1 MARIWR
7 EANDGRRYS
16 DRPSNPLPAYARNLV
31 SREFICVNV
40 CSFTFRFESKE
51 EIREHISFFEKKT
64 HPSSR
69 IPNFPE
75 GADSFFRWHSQRW
88 YERLPMYLQEEAKKE
103 KVLKALHQAIALW
116 ETGKL

>member
-7 EANDGRRYS
+7 ETNDGRRYS
-16 DRPSNPLPAYARNLV
+16 DAPSNPLPAYARNLV

-40 CSFTFRFESKE
+40 CSFTFRFASKD

-69 IPNFPE
+69 IPDFPE

-88 YERLPMYLQEEAKKE
+88 YERLPMYLQEEAKKA
-103 KVLKALHQAIALW
+103 KVLKALHKAIALW

>member
-1 MARIWR
+1 MARIWK
-7 EANDGRRYS
+7 EANKGMRHG
-16 DRPSNPLPAYARNLV
+16 DRESNPLPARARGLV
-31 SREFICVNV
+31 AREYICVTV
-40 CSFTFRFESKE
+40 CSFTFRFESKD

-69 IPNFPE
+69 LPMPH

-88 YERLPMYLQEEAKKE
+88 YERLPMYLHEEGKRQ
-103 KVLKALHQAIALW
+103 KVLKALHKAIALL